1 MSPRPSEHDGLFYL
15 ERRSVDL
22 GAFYLNISPSFM
34 AKQART
40 DFDSIFHGTRQ
51 DLTLPQY
58 LTLPQLRVFL
68 GEPYLPTDA
77 RKPEARET

>member
-1 MSPRPSEHDGLFYL
+1 M
-15 ERRSVDL
+15 DL
-22 GAFYLNISPSFM
+22 TEWIYRFRILT
-34 AKQART
+34 RT
-40 DFDSIFHGTRQ
+40 

>member
-1 MSPRPSEHDGLFYL
+1 MHGPWIHLAVLGEFLVSFLVELDTVDAGRVHFF
-15 ERRSVDL
+15 SVNLLD
-22 GAFYLNISPSFM
+22 N
-34 AKQART
+34 
-40 DFDSIFHGTRQ
+40 TRV

-68 GEPYLPTDA
+68 GEPYLSTDA